1 VRRWLL
7 ALILLGP
14 ILLLVGGTL
23 GELVHRW
30 RFGPVKPI
38 PPAATLTGTTGDG
51 TSRP

>member
-7 ALILLGP
+7 VLILLGP

-30 RFGPVKPI
+30 RVGPVKPM
-38 PPAATLTGTTGDG
+38 PPAASDSSAPSGGK
-51 TSRP
+51 

>member
-23 GELVHRW
+23 LELVHRY
-30 RFGPVKPI
+30 RFGPVRPI
-38 PPAATLTGTTGDG
+38 PPAASPTAH
-51 TSRP
+51 R